1 LAAAQVKEARHTAAQ
16 AIGKVGALDLGV
28 KQWPELLPALKA
40 GVQPASPAGT
50 KQATLEALGYVCE
63 ELDPSALEQVQV
75 NEVLTAVVAGMRANE
90 DAATRVVATKA
101 LDNALNFAAKNF
113 ETEVERTYL
122 MTVLCEGAHASEEQ
136 ARGRGSAHP
145 DLAESAPQLSLL
157 PRFPRGACLHPCA
170 ATRTAAAAAL
180 SSRHSSHAVS
190 PLRCVRPAWSASR
203 TWRSCTTR
211 SWAST

>member
-1 LAAAQVKEARHTAAQ
+1 M
-16 AIGKVGALDLGV
+16 GALDLGV

-40 GVQPASPAGT
+40 GVQPASPAGS

-75 NEVLTAVVAGMRANE
+75 NEVLTAVVAGMRGNE

-136 ARGRGSAHP
+136 ARGTGSQP
-145 DLAESAPQLSLL
+145 PVLAAGLLQLSLL
-157 PRFPRGACLHPCA
+157 PGGRPPLGARLFPAACTH
-170 ATRTAAAAAL
+170 AAAAA
-180 SSRHSSHAVS
+180 
-190 PLRCVRPAWSASR
+190 ASR
-203 TWRSCTTR
+203 VRTSR
-211 SWAST
+211 

>member
-1 LAAAQVKEARHTAAQ
+1 MKEARHTAAQ

-40 GVQPASPAGT
+40 GVQPTSPAGT

-75 NEVLTAVVAGMRANE
+75 NEVLTAVVAGMRGNE

-136 ARGRGSAHP
+136 ARGTASAP
-145 DLAESAPQLSLL
+145 PVLAASAPQLSLL
-157 PRFPRGACLHPCA
+157 PPLALAPACIPCA
-170 ATRTAAAAAL
+170 ATHAAAAVQRHRRGSRLTSLL
-180 SSRHSSHAVS
+180 SHPS
-190 PLRCVRPAWSASR
+190 PCPAGA
-203 TWRSCTTR
+203 
-211 SWAST
+211 

>member
-1 LAAAQVKEARHTAAQ
+1 MKEARHTAAQ

-40 GVQPASPAGT
+40 GVQPTSPAGT

-75 NEVLTAVVAGMRANE
+75 NEVLTAVVAGMRGNE

-136 ARGRGSAHP
+136 ARGTSSAPPSFGGERAAAVTPPPAPLAPACIPAPPHTLLLRQRHRRGSHLTPWLSHP
-145 DLAESAPQLSLL
+145 SPHA
-157 PRFPRGACLHPCA
+157 GA
-170 ATRTAAAAAL
+170 
-180 SSRHSSHAVS
+180 
-190 PLRCVRPAWSASR
+190 
-203 TWRSCTTR
+203 
-211 SWAST
+211 